1 MSLIQL
7 EGSVFDPWKSLS
19 LYVARQGLDNGHV
32 GAASIFVGTMRD
44 LNLSDQVTD
53 LFLEHYPGM
62 TERELA
68 RIADETE
75 AHWSLADCLII
86 HRVGQLHPGEPIV
99 LTATW
104 SSHRGAAFEACRHLI
119 ETLKH
124 RAPFWKRETL
134 QDGSQRWV
142 EQNTKA

>member
-1 MSLIQL
+1 MSFIKL
-7 EGSVFDPWKSLS
+7 EESSFDPWRSLS
-19 LYVARQGLDNGHV
+19 SYVVRQGLDQGQV

-75 AHWSLADCLII
+75 TYWSLADCLII
-86 HRVGQLHPGEPIV
+86 HRVGHLYPGEPIV
-99 LTATW
+99 LTAAW

-134 QDGSQRWV
+134 QNGTRRWV
-142 EQNTKA
+142 EKNTKA